1 MSSIIAFFTTGPGKV
16 VVGWLLNKLWSFADS
31 TVRDALAKAQWE
43 SHVKKTLDE
52 YAKVIEEAK
61 TKASDGLTDEE
72 RDEIRKKKTEL
83 EEALINNRP

>member
-31 TVRDALAKAQWE
+31 AVRDALAKAQWE

-52 YAKVIEEAK
+52 YSKVIEEAK
-61 TKASDGLTDEE
+61 VKAIDGLTDEE
-72 RDEIRKKKTEL
+72 KDEIRKKKTEL
-83 EEALINNRP
+83 EEALIYNRP